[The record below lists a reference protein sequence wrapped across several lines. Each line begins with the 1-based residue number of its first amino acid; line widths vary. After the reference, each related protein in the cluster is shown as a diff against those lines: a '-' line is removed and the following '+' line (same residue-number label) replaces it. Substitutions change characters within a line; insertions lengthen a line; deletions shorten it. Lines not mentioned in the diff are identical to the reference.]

1 MKGSM
6 PAPRLPDVLFGK
18 GDALE
23 HFMGDYLVGMFDDA
37 APLVIEPVQ
46 GVRGAPVFEWRGMS
60 IVLVQLPPGGELSR
74 ADAVDMI
81 ELDLMAPVDRTVGVH
96 LVRQSPHVGAEAVRI
111 PAGVV
116 CTRRAGARG
125 AAWLSF
131 RGAAA

>member
-6 PAPRLPDVLFGK
+6 PAPRLPDVIGGK

-37 APLVIEPVQ
+37 APLKIEPVQ

-60 IVLVQLPPGGELSR
+60 VVLVQLPPGGELSR
-74 ADAVDMI
+74 ADTVDMI
-81 ELDLMAPVDRTVGVH
+81 ELDLFVEIERSLAGVPVPAG
-96 LVRQSPHVGAEAVRI
+96 QIIGIQAVRI
-111 PAGVV
+111 PAGVA
-116 CTRRAGARG
+116 CTRRAGAQG

>member
-74 ADAVDMI
+74 ADTVDMI
-81 ELDLMAPVDRTVGVH
+81 ELDLFVEIERSLAGVPVPAG
-96 LVRQSPHVGAEAVRI
+96 QIIGIQAVRI
-111 PAGVV
+111 PAGVP
-116 CTRRAGARG
+116 CIRRAGAQG